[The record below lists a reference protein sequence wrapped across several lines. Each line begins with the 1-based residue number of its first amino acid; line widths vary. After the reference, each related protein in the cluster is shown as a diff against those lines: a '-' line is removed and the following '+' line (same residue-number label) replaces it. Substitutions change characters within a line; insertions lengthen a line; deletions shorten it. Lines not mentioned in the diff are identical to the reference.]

1 MYRPKKATWRV
12 NSRSVAIFALMLFL
26 VEYFAVERCIT
37 PGEQF
42 ETPGTLAGPVKASA
56 TCFPSLYHFSARL
69 VWKHLEE
76 RLNYKIL
83 TKTTSGVAPF
93 CQHSCHYPAGNRGCC
108 RWPFSNLWF
117 KRRACLF
124 PHRQHSHAY
133 DDTCISGDT

>member
-69 VWKHLEE
+69 VWKHLDIAG
-76 RLNYKIL
+76 IL
-83 TKTTSGVAPF
+83 STWYRNGVPVYAM
-93 CQHSCHYPAGNRGCC
+93 A
-108 RWPFSNLWF
+108 
-117 KRRACLF
+117 K
-124 PHRQHSHAY
+124 
-133 DDTCISGDT
+133 